1 MKRIIIYF
9 TTIGMLL
16 LAPGCSPV
24 REVPIHTTDT
34 IFQQK
39 IDTLVIYRIDSTCI
53 YAKND
58 TVWVE
63 KFKVLWRDKITYR
76 DSIQVQNK
84 EIPVEVP
91 VPTVPK
97 WCWYLLLANILCVV
111 VLIIRF
117 VIKIYLR
124 R

>member
-16 LAPGCSPV
+16 LATGCAPV
-24 REVPIHTTDT
+24 REVPVHTTDT

-39 IDTLVIYRIDSTCI
+39 IDTLVVHRIDSTFI
-53 YAKND
+53 HAKND

-63 KFKVLWRDKITYR
+63 RFKVLWRDKITYR

-91 VPTVPK
+91 VPTVPQ

>member
-1 MKRIIIYF
+1 MKKLILYIISLEVF
-9 TTIGMLL
+9 LGMCS
-16 LAPGCSPV
+16 CSPV

-39 IDTLVIYRIDSTCI
+39 IDTLVIHRIDSTFI
-53 YAKND
+53 HAKND

-76 DSIQVQNK
+76 DSIQVQNV
-84 EIPVEVP
+84 EIPIEVP